1 MTSLEKAIEAAK
13 ILDSKKAEQIEVIE
27 IRDISQLGDYFV
39 IATGTSNTHVAS
51 LSDELEFKM
60 GEIGVKPDHIEG
72 HGSNT
77 WILQDFSDVI
87 VHIFTKE
94 SRSFYDLDR
103 LWQDGQKIAVPFED

>member
-1 MTSLEKAIEAAK
+1 MTSLEKAIAAAK
-13 ILDSKKAEQIEVIE
+13 LLDEKKAEQIEVIE
-27 IRDISQLGDYFV
+27 IREISQIGDYFV

-60 GEIGVKPDHIEG
+60 GELGIKPDHIEG

-77 WILQDFSDVI
+77 WILQDYSDVI
-87 VHIFTKE
+87 VHIFTRE

-103 LWQDGQKIAVPFED
+103 LWQDGRKISVSFEE